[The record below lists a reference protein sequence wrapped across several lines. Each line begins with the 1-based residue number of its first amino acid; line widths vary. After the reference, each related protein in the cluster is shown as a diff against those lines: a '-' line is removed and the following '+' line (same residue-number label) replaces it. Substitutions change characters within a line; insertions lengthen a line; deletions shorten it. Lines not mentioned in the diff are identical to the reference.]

1 MLFEQFQSDALTRN
15 LDLTKIAV
23 VIPQT
28 FQTLEDAVRGYA
40 GKEKQARELL
50 LEYHHKY
57 RNWHFVVQET
67 QRYAVGNLL
76 LYRNSAYAGKV
87 IYLLSTMLLDALIS
101 SEQFEIRS
109 LAADHLLAYWLKLLE
124 EMPGE
129 LAKPALGDI
138 SAEGLE
144 HVFETDTSCHAGI
157 LRHFFRRLL
166 ELPEAPFQFLLRSFY
181 PPKRLCAGLLSI
193 WEKPDSMAELREFL
207 ERFFRDTYL
216 FWLGR
221 EDPYSWLNLQDKKS
235 RPPRSWLEDFAPL
248 SHARL
253 REHLQFLDTVVA
265 AQADHR
271 KAVQAL
277 IAMTDFHDL
286 IQLYLHL
293 PEKVEERGKS
303 EGQNLKSLPGPYVQ
317 EVPGGEGND
326 STPPPLAS
334 SCVLAPFALAGNIS
348 MLVRLKLLEVKG
360 LEAIHEEVL
369 REINFEIGRWIRQES
384 GDQLEAL
391 LGRILKALGVSFLD
405 YPQAALQIIRTMGLE
420 IVGADQRPTID
431 FFLRRIIRLGF
442 QSPML
447 GRVSDR
453 WQITVNPSHLL
464 NVRVWL
470 DIIKSNPL
478 RARHLLSA
486 LIVNLSIGGIF
497 VRDTDLFQKD
507 VSLLLNSS
515 IRPVYNLVKQLAKLF
530 PVYFSQI
537 GAEGLLRKVSTDI
550 DELTARSDKLVHFLR
565 KQSHV
570 ESNNRIVTFIQAI
583 IDYWRT
589 KDKKGLEGLIPEEVY
604 TAIPEGGPLIDDIHR
619 VFEYIFRERT
629 INHVQD
635 LLDLSEAKA
644 STLIG
649 QLPGVSENER
659 SRAFLMIQF
668 YQLLHEKYALS
679 FKDINVL
686 LQRAQT
692 IGLPDPVKL
701 LGALEKSGEDKYLL
715 LDSILD
721 YLGELKEVILTPG
734 ELKTMENIYYKRHIA
749 VDIPS
754 MYGSYNEPRFDALGL
769 TFRLENLANVI
780 FEEIILSINLGF
792 ITKATFYRI
801 ARFMPLFIKA
811 LEIDGISSSRLQNQN
826 ELFIKALEIPRF
838 SHSQYIDIFRG
849 FSETIKQIIQTHYDS
864 VHDENL
870 ELIIKQLGSDKL
882 IPRLQ
887 RDNDS
892 PAERT
897 QRVSES
903 FLRDLIA
910 RTFGLQ
916 YFDHFIASILTTLS
930 TQRQGLS
937 VKDLDLL
944 LSYDPGRTVTHLYYP
959 NLETH
964 DPIYMGGKG
973 HTLTNLHTMGI
984 RIPPGFVI
992 TTEYFRCRPVIECFC
1007 QPREDFE
1014 ERVLQMVTRI
1024 EVETGRKFGHPGNPL
1039 LFSVR
1044 SGSAV
1049 SMPGMMNT
1057 FLNVGINEQI
1067 VEGLISQTGEVW
1079 FAWDN
1084 YRRFIQSW
1092 GMSFGIPRDE
1102 FTIVM
1107 NRYKRKYRRAVKRE
1121 FSPDEIRE
1129 LSRSYREVLRAQSI
1143 EFSESPR
1150 DQLFTA
1156 IRLVVESWESDKA
1169 RTYREIMMLS
1179 DNWGTAVSVQAMVFG
1194 NLDTHSGAGVLF
1206 THDPRT
1212 SEDKVE
1218 PVGDFTWGNQGEDV
1232 VGGLVKTLPISERQR
1247 IREDKETSLEALF
1260 PRVYKRLQEIS
1271 RQLVYENHWAPQELE
1286 FTFQGESEAGVYVLQ
1301 SRNMTPRIKR
1311 SYPVFKKS
1319 EDLKTR
1325 YLGSGIGVS
1334 GGAISGLAAFDLE
1347 SLGRIKKEQPEKA
1360 VILIRSDTVPDD
1372 IHEISIADGVL
1383 TAKGGA
1389 TSHAAIVAHRL
1400 GKTCVVGLSRMKVR
1414 DSEKTC
1420 HIDGFTIKTGD
1431 WISLDGRSGA
1441 VYSGTAEIVQVDL
1454 AADPDDYE

>member
-1 MLFEQFQSDALTRN
+1 MLRQFQSDALTRN

-23 VIPQT
+23 VIPPA

-57 RNWHFVVQET
+57 RNWHFVLQET
-67 QRYAVGNLL
+67 HRYALGNLR
-76 LYRNSAYAGKV
+76 LYGHGALAGKV
-87 IYLLSTMLLDALIS
+87 IYLLSNMLLDALIS
-101 SEQFEIRS
+101 SEQFEIKS
-109 LAADHLLAYWLKLLE
+109 LAADHILSFWLKVIE
-124 EMPGE
+124 EMGEE
-129 LAKPALGDI
+129 LARPAP
-138 SAEGLE
+138 EQMNVEELE
-144 HVFETDTSCHAGI
+144 KLFETDTSCHEGI
-157 LRHFFRRLL
+157 LRHFFLKVFG
-166 ELPEAPFQFLLRSFY
+166 LPEAPFEFLMRSFY
-181 PPKRLCAGLLSI
+181 PPKRIGTALLDI
-193 WEKPDSMAELREFL
+193 WHTSASMAELRAFL
-207 ERFFRDTYL
+207 QRFFKDTYL
-216 FWLGR
+216 FWLAK
-221 EDPYSWLNLQDKKS
+221 EDPYTWMDRQGQKWT
-235 RPPRSWLEDFAPL
+235 PPRAWLEDFEPL

-253 REHLQFLDTVVA
+253 EKYLQLIDQRLTPEP
-265 AQADHR
+265 DHR
-271 KAVQAL
+271 KAVETL
-277 IAMTDFHDL
+277 ITMTDFHEFV
-286 IQLYLHL
+286 QLYLHL
-293 PEKVEERGKS
+293 PVKIAERAKS
-303 EGQNLKSLPGPYVQ
+303 ADEPPELHADAVSGAALP
-317 EVPGGEGND
+317 
-326 STPPPLAS
+326 SPPAGAMEIS
-334 SCVLAPFALAGNIS
+334 ALAGHVS
-348 MLVRLKLLEVKG
+348 MLVRLKVLEIKG
-360 LEAIHEEVL
+360 LEAIHEDML

-384 GDQLEAL
+384 GDQLESL
-391 LGRILKALGVSFLD
+391 LGCILKTVGISFHD

-420 IVGADQRPTID
+420 ITVTDQRPIID
-431 FFLRRIIRLGF
+431 FFLWRVIRLGF
-442 QSPML
+442 QSPLL
-447 GRVSDR
+447 GRVSNL
-453 WQITVNPSHLL
+453 WHITVNPAHLP

-478 RARHLLSA
+478 RCRHLLSA
-486 LIVNLSIGGIF
+486 LIVNLSLGGIF

-507 VSLLLNSS
+507 VSQLLNAP
-515 IRPVYNLVKQLAKLF
+515 IRPVYNLVKQLAKIF

-537 GAEGLLRKVSTDI
+537 GAEGLLRNVSTDI
-550 DELTARSDKLVHFLR
+550 DEITARSDKLVHFLR

-570 ESNNRIVTFIQAI
+570 ESNNTIVTFIQAI
-583 IDYWRT
+583 ILYWRT
-589 KDKKGLEGLIPEEVY
+589 GNKKRLEGLIPDEVY
-604 TAIPEGGPLIDDIHR
+604 SGISDSGPLIDDIHR
-619 VFEYIFRERT
+619 IFEALFSSRT

-635 LLDLSEAKA
+635 LLDLSEDQARA
-644 STLIG
+644 LIAEV
-649 QLPGVSENER
+649 PGVPENER
-659 SRAFLMIQF
+659 RRAFLMIQF

-679 FKDINVL
+679 FKDINIS

-692 IGLPDPVKL
+692 IGLPDPGKL
-701 LGALEKSGEDKYLL
+701 LDVLENSNDDRYGL
-715 LDSILD
+715 LDAILD

-801 ARFMPLFIKA
+801 ARFIPLFIKA
-811 LEIDGISSSRLQNQN
+811 LEVDGISSSRLQNQN
-826 ELFIKALEIPRF
+826 ELFLKALEIPRF

-849 FSETIKQIIQTHYDS
+849 FSETIKQIIQTHYGS

-870 ELIIKQLGSDKL
+870 QIIIRQLGSE
-882 IPRLQ
+882 RLVQ
-887 RDNDS
+887 KHKREGDG
-892 PAERT
+892 AQERI

-930 TQRQGLS
+930 TQRKELS
-937 VKDLDLL
+937 VHDLDLL
-944 LSYDPGRTVTHLYYP
+944 LSYDPGRTVTYIYRP

-964 DPIYMGGKG
+964 DSIYMGSKG
-973 HTLTNLHTMGI
+973 HTLANLYAMGI
-984 RIPPGFVI
+984 KVPPGFVI
-992 TTEYFRCRPVIECFC
+992 TTEYFRCRRVIESFL

-1014 ERVLQMVTRI
+1014 QRVMRMVACI
-1024 EVETGRKFGHPGNPL
+1024 EVEAGRKFGHPSNPL

-1067 VEGLISQTGEVW
+1067 VEGLIAQTGEAW

-1092 GMSFGIPRDE
+1092 GMSFGVPRDE

-1107 NRYKRKYRRAVKRE
+1107 DNFKKKYRRTVKRE
-1121 FSPDEIRE
+1121 FAPEEIRE
-1129 LSRSYREVLRAQSI
+1129 LSRAYREVLLAHSI
-1143 EFSESPR
+1143 EFSEKPR
-1150 DQLFTA
+1150 EQLFTA

-1169 RTYREIMMLS
+1169 KTYRDIMMLS

-1247 IREDKETSLEALF
+1247 TREAKETSLESIF
-1260 PRVYKRLQEIS
+1260 PQVYKKLVEIS
-1271 RQLVYENHWAPQELE
+1271 RKLVYENHWAPQELE
-1286 FTFQGESEAGVYVLQ
+1286 FTFQGESEEGVFVLQ

-1311 SYPVFKKS
+1311 SYPVFKKTA
-1319 EDLKTR
+1319 ELAANH
-1325 YLGSGIGVS
+1325 LGSGIGVS
-1334 GGAISGLAAFDLE
+1334 GGALSGLAAFDLE
-1347 SLGRIKKEQPEKA
+1347 SIERIKKEQPGEA
-1360 VILIRSDTVPDD
+1360 IILIRSDTVPDD

-1400 GKTCVVGLSRMKVR
+1400 GKTCVVGLSRMKVH

-1420 HIDGFTIKTGD
+1420 AIDHHTVKTGD
-1431 WISLDGRSGA
+1431 AVSIDGRSGA
-1441 VYSGTAEIVQVDL
+1441 VYFGKAQIEQVAL
-1454 AADPDDYE
+1454 SESSDYA

>member
-1 MLFEQFQSDALTRN
+1 MPLKQFQSEALTRN
-15 LDLTKIAV
+15 LDLTNIDV

-28 FQTLEDAVRGYA
+28 FKTLEDAVSGYA
-40 GKEKQARELL
+40 GKEKQAHELL

-67 QRYAVGNLL
+67 QRYALGNLL
-76 LYRNSAYAGKV
+76 LYRNSPLAGKV
-87 IYLLSTMLLDALIS
+87 IYLLSNMLLDALTG
-101 SEQFEIRS
+101 SEQFEIKS

-124 EMPGE
+124 TMPGE
-129 LAKPALGDI
+129 LSKPARGDI
-138 SAEGLE
+138 GAQALE
-144 HVFETDTSCHAGI
+144 KVFQTDTSCDESI
-157 LRHFFRRLL
+157 LRHFFRQML
-166 ELPEAPFQFLLRSFY
+166 ELPEAHFEFLMRSFY
-181 PPKRLCAGLLSI
+181 PPKRIGAALLSI
-193 WEKPDSMAELREFL
+193 WHNSDSMAELRGFL

-216 FWLGR
+216 FWLQR
-221 EDPYSWLNLQDKKS
+221 EDPGAWLDRQDEKW
-235 RPPRSWLEDFAPL
+235 RPPDAWLEDFAPL
-248 SHARL
+248 SHAVL
-253 REHLQFLDTVVA
+253 REHLQFLDTVVTPEP
-265 AQADHR
+265 DHR
-271 KAVQAL
+271 KAVESL

-293 PEKVEERGKS
+293 PEKIAQRAQSGAQALQIPEVSRGAPADSAPTLPSPSREEMDLTS
-303 EGQNLKSLPGPYVQ
+303 
-317 EVPGGEGND
+317 
-326 STPPPLAS
+326 
-334 SCVLAPFALAGNIS
+334 LAGHIS
-348 MLVRLKLLEVKG
+348 MLVRLKVLEIKG
-360 LEAIHEEVL
+360 LESIHEEVL
-369 REINFEIGRWIRQES
+369 REINFEIGRWIRQEAA
-384 GDQLEAL
+384 DQLEAL
-391 LGRILKALGVSFLD
+391 LERILKAIMVSFQD

-420 IVGADQRPTID
+420 IIATDNRPITD
-431 FFLRRIIRLGF
+431 FFLARIIRLGF

-447 GRVSDR
+447 GRVSNQ
-453 WQITVNPSHLL
+453 WQITVNPAHLL

-470 DIIKSNPL
+470 DIIKCNPL
-478 RARHLLSA
+478 RSRHLLSA
-486 LIVNLSIGGIF
+486 LIVNLSLGGVF

-507 VSLLLNSS
+507 VSQLLNAP

-537 GAEGLLRKVSTDI
+537 GAEGLLRTVSTDI
-550 DELTARSDKLVHFLR
+550 DEITARSDKLVHFLR

-570 ESNNRIVTFIQAI
+570 ESNNRIVPFIQAI
-583 IDYWRT
+583 IEFWRT
-589 KDKKGLEGLIPEEVY
+589 KDKRRLESLVPPEIYSGIPE
-604 TAIPEGGPLIDDIHR
+604 TGPLIDDIHR
-619 VFEYIFRERT
+619 VFETIFSERT

-635 LLDLSEAKA
+635 LLDLSEDQAK
-644 STLIG
+644 TLIG
-649 QLPGVSENER
+649 QLPGVPENDR
-659 SRAFLMIQF
+659 LRAFLMIQF

-679 FKDINVL
+679 FKDINVV

-692 IGLPDPVKL
+692 IGLPDPGKL
-701 LGALEKSGEDKYLL
+701 LEALDNSGDDKCRL
-715 LDSILD
+715 LDAILD

-734 ELKTMENIYYKRHIA
+734 ELTTMENIYYKRHIA

-780 FEEIILSINLGF
+780 FEEIILSINLSF
-792 ITKATFYRI
+792 ITKATFYQI
-801 ARFMPLFIKA
+801 ARFIPLFIKA
-811 LEIDGISSSRLQNQN
+811 LEIDGISSSRLQNQH
-826 ELFIKALEIPRF
+826 ELFIKALEVPRF

-849 FSETIKQIIQTHYDS
+849 FSETIKQIIQTHYGA

-870 ELIIKQLGSDKL
+870 DLITRQLGRDKL
-882 IPRLQ
+882 IQRLQ
-887 RDNDS
+887 RNDDS
-892 PAERT
+892 TAERT
-897 QRVSES
+897 QRLSES
-903 FLRDLIA
+903 FLRELIA

-916 YFDHFIASILTTLS
+916 YFDHFITSILTTLS
-930 TQRQGLS
+930 TQRQELS
-937 VKDLDLL
+937 VTDLDLL
-944 LSYDPGRTVTHLYYP
+944 LSYNPGRTVTHLYYP
-959 NLETH
+959 NMETH
-964 DPIYMGGKG
+964 DPIYMGSKG
-973 HTLTNLHTMGI
+973 HTLANLHTLGI
-984 RIPPGFVI
+984 KIPPGFVI
-992 TTEYFRCRPVIECFC
+992 TTEYFRCRPVIECSC

-1014 ERVLQMVTRI
+1014 ERVMEMVARI
-1024 EVETGRKFGHPGNPL
+1024 ELETGRKFGHPGNPL

-1102 FTIVM
+1102 FSAVM
-1107 NRYKRKYRRAVKRE
+1107 NRYKRKYARSVKRE
-1121 FSPDEIRE
+1121 FSPVEIRE
-1129 LSRSYREVLRAQSI
+1129 LSRAYREVLKAHST
-1143 EFSESPR
+1143 EFYEYPR

-1194 NLDTHSGAGVLF
+1194 NLDTNSGAGVLF

-1212 SEDKVE
+1212 SEDKVD
-1218 PVGDFTWGNQGEDV
+1218 PLGDFTWGNQGEDV
-1232 VGGLVKTLPISERQR
+1232 VGGLVKTLPISEKQR
-1247 IREDKETSLEALF
+1247 IREAKETSLEALF
-1260 PRVYKRLQEIS
+1260 PRVYKRLVEIS
-1271 RQLVYENHWAPQELE
+1271 RELVYDNHWAPQELE

-1311 SYPVFKKS
+1311 SYPVFTKS
-1319 EDLKTR
+1319 EDLKSR

-1334 GGAISGLAAFDLE
+1334 GGAISGVAAFDLE
-1347 SLGRIKKEQPEKA
+1347 SLGRIRKDQPDKA

-1372 IHEISIADGVL
+1372 IHEISVADGVL

-1400 GKTCVVGLSRMKVR
+1400 GKTCVVGLSRMRVR

-1420 HIDGFTIKTGD
+1420 SIDNFTIKVGD
-1431 WISLDGRSGA
+1431 AISLDGRSGA
-1441 VYSGTAEIVQVDL
+1441 VYSGTAQIEQVDL
-1454 AADPDDYE
+1454 SADQNYE